1 MLDDNKKKTKKQQ
14 IEHNNLVISS
24 INVLAKIIRKN
35 DIEWIEEQQG
45 EVLKKRFKPYG
56 IIEKKLT
63 LS

>member
-35 DIEWIEEQQG
+35 DIEWIEKQQG